1 MYHLGLFILGKDVI
15 QGLYILE
22 KDVIPKTICS
32 RKGCPSRIMYNL
44 GKDEP
49 PRIVYILGKDVPPRI
64 IYSRKGCTSKYYIF

>member
-32 RKGCPSRIMYNL
+32 RGCPPRIMYNL

-49 PRIVYILGKDVPPRI
+49 PRIVYILGKDVSPRI
-64 IYSRKGCTSKYYIF
+64 IYSRKGCTSKDYIF